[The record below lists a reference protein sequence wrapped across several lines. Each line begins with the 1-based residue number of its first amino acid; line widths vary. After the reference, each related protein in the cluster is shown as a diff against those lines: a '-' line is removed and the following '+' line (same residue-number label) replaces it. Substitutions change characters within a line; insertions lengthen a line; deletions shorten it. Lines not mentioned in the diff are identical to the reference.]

1 MGVAT
6 KQWRHSLKYI
16 MENSITKTTAF
27 NQRLSIAGGLIQFLS
42 KNEAYLT
49 ISLGDNH
56 PLPLILQQCLIW
68 DAGPA
73 PYRQKNWQA
82 LLTKFKHL
90 DNQHYSPPVVQ
101 FSRRAICDCII
112 RELEFRPE
120 YQQILSNK
128 QQPLTQ
134 IYRTCQAW
142 LRQHQ
147 KRDKIWK
154 ELLKL
159 LTKF

>member
-1 MGVAT
+1 MAAT
-6 KQWRHSLKYI
+6 LY
-16 MENSITKTTAF
+16 
-27 NQRLSIAGGLIQFLS
+27 QRDCLVSGLTHFLLFS
-42 KNEAYLT
+42 NLYDDA
-49 ISLGDNH
+49 IGDEDH
-56 PLPLILQQCLIW
+56 PLRDIFLTGEDYQDTQSTQSPTSH
-68 DAGPA
+68 
-73 PYRQKNWQA
+73 WQA

-101 FSRRAICDCII
+101 FSRRAICDCVI

-120 YQQILSNK
+120 YQSILHNK
-128 QQPLTQ
+128 NQPLAQ

>member
-1 MGVAT
+1 
-6 KQWRHSLKYI
+6 
-16 MENSITKTTAF
+16 MEKPTTKTTAF

-82 LLTKFKHL
+82 LLTKLKHL
-90 DNQHYSPPVVQ
+90 DDQHYSPPVVQ
-101 FSRRAICDCII
+101 FSRRAICDCLV
-112 RELEFRPE
+112 REFEFRPE
-120 YQQILSNK
+120 YQSILHDKN
-128 QQPLTQ
+128 QPLAQ
-134 IYRTCQAW
+134 IYHHCQAW

-147 KRDKIWK
+147 EREQIWT
-154 ELLKL
+154 KL
-159 LTKF
+159 IQLWEKL

>member
-1 MGVAT
+1 MAAT
-6 KQWRHSLKYI
+6 LY
-16 MENSITKTTAF
+16 
-27 NQRLSIAGGLIQFLS
+27 QRDCLVSGLTHFLLFS
-42 KNEAYLT
+42 NLYDDA
-49 ISLGDNH
+49 IGDEDH
-56 PLPLILQQCLIW
+56 PLRDIFLTGEDYQDTQSTQSPTSH
-68 DAGPA
+68 
-73 PYRQKNWQA
+73 WQT
-82 LLTKFKHL
+82 LLTKLKHL

-120 YQQILSNK
+120 YQSILHNK
-128 QQPLTQ
+128 NQPLAQ
-134 IYRTCQAW
+134 IYHHCQAW